1 VVGRRLT
8 IARLGLASALAL
20 ATMTSRA
27 ANAADHLTLQLLWV
41 TQAQFAGYYVA
52 KDKGFYQDVGLDVTI
67 KPGGPDTNNHDV
79 VAAGKA
85 DVTVDCLACAVAA
98 RERGLALVNISQI
111 FQRSGYVL
119 TCLKSSGIRK
129 ISDLPGHSV
138 GVWFYG
144 KEYLLLG
151 WMAKHKIPTQGGPD
165 GVTLV
170 NQRSIDLLIN
180 KQAAC
185 ISTQIYNEYWRVI
198 DLGFKPENLV
208 VFKYS
213 DDGGANL
220 EDGLYVVG
228 DRLSDPAFAD
238 KLSRFVAASLRGW
251 SWAIDHPEE
260 AVRTVLAND
269 TTHTET
275 ERHQTRMITEIGK
288 LITETSN
295 PLGYL
300 NPADYEKVVADLL
313 ASPVSIISKRPEGA
327 WTHAIYEASKKYW
340 TQ

>member
-8 IARLGLASALAL
+8 IARLGLALALAL
-20 ATMTSRA
+20 ATLTTRA

-52 KDKGFYQDVGLDVTI
+52 KDRGFYKDVGLDVTI
-67 KPGGPDTNNHDV
+67 KPGGPDTNNHEV

-98 RERGLALVNISQI
+98 RERGLALINISQI
-111 FQRSGYVL
+111 FQRSGYIL
-119 TCLKSSGIRK
+119 TCLKSSGIRTLA
-129 ISDLPGHSV
+129 DLPGHSI
-138 GVWFYG
+138 GAWFYG

-151 WMAKHKIPTQGGPD
+151 WMAKHKIPTRGGPD

-170 NQRSIDLLIN
+170 NQRSIDLLVN

-185 ISTQIYNEYWRVI
+185 ISTQIYNEYWQVI
-198 DLGFKPENLV
+198 DLGFKPENLI
-208 VFKYS
+208 VFKYA

-228 DRLSDPAFAD
+228 DRLSDPVFAD

-275 ERHQTRMITEIGK
+275 ERHQTRMMTEIAK

-340 TQ
+340 AQ

>member
-1 VVGRRLT
+1 VIGRWLT
-8 IARLGLASALAL
+8 IWQLGLAVAL
-20 ATMTSRA
+20 ATMTARA

-52 KDKGFYQDVGLDVTI
+52 KDKGFYRDVDLDVTI
-67 KPGGPDTNNHDV
+67 RPGGPDTNNHEAL
-79 VAAGKA
+79 AAGKA
-85 DVTVDCLACAVAA
+85 DVIVDWLPYAIAA

-111 FQRSGYVL
+111 FQRSSYVL
-119 TCLKSSGIRK
+119 TCLKSSGIRTLA
-129 ISDLPGHSV
+129 DLPGHSV
-138 GVWFYG
+138 GVWFYE
-144 KEYLLLG
+144 KEYFFLG
-151 WMAKHKIPTQGGPD
+151 WMARHKIPTQGGPD

-185 ISTQIYNEYWRVI
+185 ISTQIYNEYWRVV
-198 DLGFKPENLV
+198 DLGFRPENLV
-208 VFKYS
+208 IFKYS
-213 DDGGANL
+213 DDGGENL
-220 EDGLYVVG
+220 EDGLYVAG
-228 DRLSDPAFAD
+228 DRLGDPAFAD
-238 KLSRFVAASLRGW
+238 RLSRFVAASLRGW
-251 SWAIDHPEE
+251 SWAIAHPEE
-260 AVRTVLAND
+260 AVRIVLASD

-275 ERHQTRMITEIGK
+275 ERHQTRMMTEITK

-300 NPADYEKVVADLL
+300 NPLDYDKVVADLL

-327 WTHAIYEASKKYW
+327 WTHAIYQASKKYW